1 MEELQEKKEK
11 ILEYKKVFAL
21 SENEIEQIID
31 LWDEDAFVLEPKSA
45 DRECF
50 LEKKNFKNELRIPNS
65 FFRCPRCLNQLND
78 FECNECGWGKN
89 GDIASSEAF
98 LLGYADCGC

>member
-1 MEELQEKKEK
+1 MKGLQEKKDLPAPRRARQAGK

-31 LWDEDAFVLEPKSA
+31 LWDYDTEVLEPKEAQPYAQATEGLS
-45 DRECF
+45 
-50 LEKKNFKNELRIPNS
+50 
-65 FFRCPRCLNQLND
+65 CPRCLSQLSCD
-78 FECNECGWGKN
+78 FECNACGWGKN
-89 GDIASSEAF
+89 GDITESSAF